1 MCHSHTSCCITYSA
15 ESEYHEVEQDSLITN
30 VAAIYGVLNT
40 SSSARFGHSSCT
52 ALNIETYFSFIFL
65 CSARTSTT
73 RSYKTAFIRWLT
85 KLPTVANQ
93 APVLVR
99 NDFHTRSCSRPR
111 RSNTLRKQDYAAEE
125 MQARS
130 NTTVA
135 GQHRKSLSHGNIPTA
150 SKGKKNDRII
160 LKERGKRCLSSSREK
175 QSPRV
180 SKAICRPKG
189 DSVAKE
195 TSSDILSPSPIPSIK
210 LELKFSNSSLQETF
224 PSISLIHE
232 QDVMMEESFR
242 PVGKKVVLPK
252 LRLRE
257 KMPKDLD
264 TDNNIFKHRMIR
276 RTTISSIKRT
286 TLINSKIIRRK
297 TCIEKDI
304 K

>member
-1 MCHSHTSCCITYSA
+1 MGCWILFDA
-15 ESEYHEVEQDSLITN
+15 EIISFVQS
-30 VAAIYGVLNT
+30 VATAHGVLNT
-40 SSSARFGHSSCT
+40 CSSARYGHSSFT
-52 ALNIETYFSFIFL
+52 ALNIQTYFSFIFL
-65 CSARTSTT
+65 CSARTSSS

-99 NDFHTRSCSRPR
+99 NDFHSRSCSRPR
-111 RSNTLRKQDYAAEE
+111 RSNTLRKQDCAAEE
-125 MQARS
+125 MQTRF
-130 NTTVA
+130 NTTVTV
-135 GQHRKSLSHGNIPTA
+135 QHRKSSSHGNILT
-150 SKGKKNDRII
+150 SEGKKDDCIT

-189 DSVAKE
+189 DSVVKE
-195 TSSDILSPSPIPSIK
+195 TSSDIMSPSPIPSSN

-224 PSISLIHE
+224 PSISLIPE
-232 QDVMMEESFR
+232 QDVMLEESFR
-242 PVGKKVVLPK
+242 PMGKKVVLPK

-257 KMPKDLD
+257 KMHKDLD
-264 TDNNIFKHRMIR
+264 TGTNIFKHRMVR

-286 TLINSKIIRRK
+286 TVVNSKTIRRK
-297 TCIEKDI
+297 TCLDKDI

>member
-1 MCHSHTSCCITYSA
+1 
-15 ESEYHEVEQDSLITN
+15 
-30 VAAIYGVLNT
+30 
-40 SSSARFGHSSCT
+40 
-52 ALNIETYFSFIFL
+52 
-65 CSARTSTT
+65 
-73 RSYKTAFIRWLT
+73 
-85 KLPTVANQ
+85 
-93 APVLVR
+93 
-99 NDFHTRSCSRPR
+99 
-111 RSNTLRKQDYAAEE
+111 
-125 MQARS
+125 MQTRS

-135 GQHRKSLSHGNIPTA
+135 GRHRKSASHVNIPTT
-150 SKGKKNDRII
+150 SEGKMDDRII
-160 LKERGKRCLSSSREK
+160 IKERGKRCLSSSREK

-189 DSVAKE
+189 DSVVKE
-195 TSSDILSPSPIPSIK
+195 TSSDILSPSPIPSSK

-224 PSISLIHE
+224 PSIQLIPE

-257 KMPKDLD
+257 TMHKDLD
-264 TDNNIFKHRMIR
+264 TGTNIFKHRMLR

-286 TLINSKIIRRK
+286 TLVNSKIIRRK